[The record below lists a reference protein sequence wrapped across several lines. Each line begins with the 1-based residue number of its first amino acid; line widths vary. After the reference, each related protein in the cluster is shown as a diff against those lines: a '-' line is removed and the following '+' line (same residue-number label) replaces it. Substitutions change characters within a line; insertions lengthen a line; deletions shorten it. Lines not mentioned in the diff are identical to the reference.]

1 MLRSVARRAR
11 VGRPVNVLNFQN
23 RREKPRA
30 AELPCVPRGTKGI
43 AAWRLA
49 PAPWG
54 ALLVWGKAA
63 SGPPPRSGL
72 TIEGRDAEVLG
83 GCWAV
88 VGGWGSYG
96 CGMWVHGHCYSVDL
110 GWPNRETQSCGMLCC
125 QSPPSTRN
133 GEMHTSR
140 PNLKSPQGTGP

>member
-88 VGGWGSYG
+88 VGGGGGPMDVGRGYTATATAWIWGGPTEKLKAVG
-96 CGMWVHGHCYSVDL
+96 CSAANPPHLPGMGKC
-110 GWPNRETQSCGMLCC
+110 
-125 QSPPSTRN
+125 TRAAP
-133 GEMHTSR
+133 T
-140 PNLKSPQGTGP
+140 